1 MKWMSLIFLVTIFG
15 CSSSPTRYEASASGK
30 NGYSDKAI
38 DSNLKLATFLGNSS
52 TKKENAELYAK
63 FRAIEICSETN
74 AYAHIL
80 LVKDKTFQKE
90 ISQTTTNYPSYSYY
104 GASPYYGRYG
114 GYGTGVGYGAVSTNT
129 WNESYTYPLFEV
141 YFECSAKPMDARVSF
156 NVLSQS
162 QMKDF
167 INDLKGAVQIEAIL
181 PDSPNKNQFK
191 VADIITHANGSRID
205 SILELYQASRNAV
218 GKKFVVNYIREG
230 NKKMAEVKFLDVTD
244 LVAHSQREILKA
256 ACKIDE
262 LKNRPLCK

>member
-1 MKWMSLIFLVTIFG
+1 MKWMPLIFLVTILG
-15 CSSSPTRYEASASGK
+15 CSSSPTRYEESSSGK

-38 DSNLKLATFLGNSS
+38 DSNLKLATFLGNST

-74 AYAHIL
+74 TYAHIL

-114 GYGTGVGYGAVSTNT
+114 TGVGYGAVSTNT

-141 YFECSAKPMDARVSF
+141 YFECVPKPMDARMSF

-167 INDLKGAVQIEAIL
+167 IKDLKGAVQIEAIL

-191 VADIITHANGSRID
+191 VADIITHVNGKRVD
-205 SILELYQASRNAV
+205 SILELYQTSRSAV
-218 GKKFVVNYIREG
+218 GKKIVVNFIREG
-230 NKKMAEVKFLDVTD
+230 NKKTAEVKQLDVTD
-244 LVAHSQREILKA
+244 LVDHSQKEIVKA

-262 LKNRPLCK
+262 LKSRPICK